1 MYHTASESHN
11 ELLGIYFDEYCDLS
25 EARRKNMDFK
35 YDPTN
40 LTLSVC
46 SYENWDKEKP
56 DDSTVTNDKEKFYDS
71 SPLQQGDKEVKGK
84 KGLKIQTFICTNNS
98 WKYFIQLKDEI
109 RQILYL
115 LHQYNKITRSLY
127 NNLIEPL

>member
-1 MYHTASESHN
+1 M
-11 ELLGIYFDEYCDLS
+11 LGIYFDEYCDLS

-35 YDPTN
+35 YNPTN

-46 SYENWDKEKP
+46 SYENWDKEKL

-71 SPLQQGDKEVKGK
+71 SPLQQGDKEVKVK
-84 KGLKIQTFICTNNS
+84 KRLKIQTFICTNNS

-115 LHQYNKITRSLY
+115 LHQYNKITKTIY
-127 NNLIEPL
+127 NNLTKSL

>member
-1 MYHTASESHN
+1 M
-11 ELLGIYFDEYCDLS
+11 LGIYFDEYCDLS

-71 SPLQQGDKEVKGK
+71 SPLQQGDKEVKAK

-115 LHQYNKITRSLY
+115 CISIIKSQKPSHFNQVIIIMRLYTDDNK
-127 NNLIEPL
+127 E